1 MGRVLAARERSAD
14 TGETEALR
22 AKVRQLEAELG
33 VLAKRLEEI
42 DNN

>member
-1 MGRVLAARERSAD
+1 MGRALAARERSTD

-22 AKVRQLEAELG
+22 ARIRQREAELG
-33 VLAKRLEEI
+33 ALANRLEEI